1 LISIVVLNQYGISW
15 KTAAVIPLVLIGGL
29 LSYVMIVA
37 HQLKN
42 DQRLSDESYVKL
54 MIESYKRLPLLRG
67 KGKSNNLLSK

>member
-1 LISIVVLNQYGISW
+1 
-15 KTAAVIPLVLIGGL
+15 
-29 LSYVMIVA
+29 
-37 HQLKN
+37 LKN